1 MKTLAFFA
9 SSILFGS
16 MAIAQEPQMP
26 DMKPPKELEKLHAML
41 GTWKGKEKHY
51 DPSTPQPMEAESTIV
66 AKLVLGGHFIQCD
79 YSTTMPGM
87 GSLTG
92 MEMVSYDP
100 QSKKYQM
107 MWFDSM
113 SNVGMR
119 GESSS
124 TGPEFVFISDEVD
137 MPGMG
142 KTKMRVTTNI
152 KSPTMFTMKIEMQT
166 GTTWTKF
173 LEGEY
178 TKQ

>member
-1 MKTLAFFA
+1 
-9 SSILFGS
+9 
-16 MAIAQEPQMP
+16 
-26 DMKPPKELEKLHAML
+26 
-41 GTWKGKEKHY
+41 
-51 DPSTPQPMEAESTIV
+51 
-66 AKLVLGGHFIQCD
+66 
-79 YSTTMPGM
+79 MPGM